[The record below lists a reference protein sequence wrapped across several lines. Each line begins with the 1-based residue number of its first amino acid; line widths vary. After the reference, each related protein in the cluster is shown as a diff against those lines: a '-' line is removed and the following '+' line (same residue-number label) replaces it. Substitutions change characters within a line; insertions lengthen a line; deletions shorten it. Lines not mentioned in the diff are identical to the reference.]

1 VNGLFLYLIVNVST
15 NSKRIFSLKGKIW
28 DWLGDISYGI
38 YMYHML
44 FVFGIILL
52 FKNKLQALSLL
63 SGTLLYYSIV
73 TVGVITTAYLS
84 KNLFENQFLKLK
96 GRFEKL

>member
-1 VNGLFLYLIVNVST
+1 
-15 NSKRIFSLKGKIW
+15 
-28 DWLGDISYGI
+28 
-38 YMYHML
+38 ML

-52 FKNKLQALSLL
+52 FKNKLQTLSLL
-63 SGTLLYYSIV
+63 NGTVLYYSIAAA
-73 TVGVITTAYLS
+73 GIITTAYLS